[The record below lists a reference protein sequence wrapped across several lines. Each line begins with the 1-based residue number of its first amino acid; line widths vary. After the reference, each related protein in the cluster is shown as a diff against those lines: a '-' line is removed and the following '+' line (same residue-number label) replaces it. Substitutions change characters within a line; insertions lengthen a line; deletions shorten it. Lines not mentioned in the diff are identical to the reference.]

1 MRALAILTTGTF
13 FLIAGCLESA
23 SQASPAPGRLS
34 PQDVAEVVTP
44 SQGTDKGPDRRMS
57 SRPIVLDQ
65 AKIAPPFPLT
75 SNLDPNFR
83 PIDLN
88 SALRLAGVEN
98 PELNLA
104 RQRVVE
110 AVAGRQLAAAQILP
124 TINLGTNYD
133 NHTGALQQSNGNIL
147 SLNRS
152 AVYVGAG
159 ANAVAAGSVNIPG
172 LFLTGNIA
180 EGVYAYLVARQV
192 VQERGFATAAIR
204 NQVFLAVTLAYCDL
218 LQAEGRRAV
227 ALQVRDEAAR
237 VYRLVAAYS
246 QVGKAPKSDA
256 DRFATELGRR
266 QADVQRADGEI
277 QSASARLCE
286 LLNLDPSVR
295 LHPTDAWVVPA
306 EIVPPQVPVSEL
318 IAVALLRRPELA
330 ERRTVIRE
338 ALLSL
343 QGSKV
348 LPFSPTVIVGFSA
361 GGFGGGSNL
370 VSPVF
375 GGFGARSDFDAVA
388 FWSIRNMGVGNVAL
402 INLAKARLRTTEF
415 QEIAVLDRVR
425 AEVAEAY
432 AKAHA
437 RFAVIGTTE
446 QAVRSATDGFREDL
460 TRAEGAVGL
469 PIEVVDSLRLLA
481 EARYAYLEAI
491 VGYNRAQFELYVATG
506 QPPADALARPV
517 PIGGVVPGGSAVP
530 ASTAP
535 AGAQPRPAITRLNA
549 PAPPPPPVGP
559 NGPFAR
565 PAPARAGN

>member
-1 MRALAILTTGTF
+1 MLAAGMTSCVLVALTTVAA
-13 FLIAGCLESA
+13 AGGKDGPGSPPKTGGLARA
-23 SQASPAPGRLS
+23 STRQEGASTANL
-34 PQDVAEVVTP
+34 AT
-44 SQGTDKGPDRRMS
+44 
-57 SRPIVLDQ
+57 
-65 AKIAPPFPLT
+65 IAPPVPMT
-75 SNLDPNFR
+75 SSLDPNFR

-98 PELNLA
+98 PELNLS

-110 AVAGRQLAAAQILP
+110 AVALRQLAAAQILP

-133 NHTGALQQSNGNIL
+133 NHTGNLQQSNGNIL

-152 AVYVGAG
+152 AVFVGAG
-159 ANAVAAGSVNIPG
+159 ANAVAAGTVNIPG
-172 LFLTGNIA
+172 LLLTGNVA
-180 EGVYAYLVARQV
+180 EGVYGFLVARQV
-192 VQERGFATAAIR
+192 VAERGFASDAVR
-204 NQVFLAVTLAYCDL
+204 NQVFLSVTLAYCDL

-227 ALQVRDEAAR
+227 ALQVRDEAAK

-246 QVGKAPKSDA
+246 KVGKALQSDA
-256 DRFATELGRR
+256 DRFATELARR

-277 QSASARLCE
+277 QVASARLCE

-295 LHPTDAWVVPA
+295 LHPTDAWVVPS
-306 EIVPPQVPVSEL
+306 EIFPPQVPVAEL

-330 ERRTVIRE
+330 ERRAVIRE

-343 QGSKV
+343 RGSKV
-348 LPFSPTVIVGFSA
+348 LPFSPTIIAGFSA

-375 GGFGARSDFDAVA
+375 GGFGTRSDLDVVA
-388 FWSIRNMGVGNVAL
+388 YWSIRNMGVGNVAL
-402 INLAKARLRTTEF
+402 INLAKARLKTTQY
-415 QEIAVLDRVR
+415 QEIAVLDQVR

-437 RFAVIGTTE
+437 RFALIGTTE
-446 QAVRSATDGFREDL
+446 QAVRSATDGFRKDL

-481 EARYAYLEAI
+481 ESRFAYLEAI

-506 QPPADALARPV
+506 QPPADALARAV
-517 PIGGVVPGGSAVP
+517 PTAGVVPPGSGVP
-530 ASTAP
+530 GPAQP
-535 AGAQPRPAITRLNA
+535 AGARPLSSPTGLNP
-549 PAPPPPPVGP
+549 PASPPPPAGP
-559 NGPFAR
+559 NGPVVN
-565 PAPARAGN
+565 PGLGRAGR

>member
-1 MRALAILTTGTF
+1 MT
-13 FLIAGCLESA
+13 
-23 SQASPAPGRLS
+23 
-34 PQDVAEVVTP
+34 
-44 SQGTDKGPDRRMS
+44 S
-57 SRPIVLDQ
+57 S
-65 AKIAPPFPLT
+65 
-75 SNLDPNFR
+75 LDPNFR

-98 PELNLA
+98 PELNLS

-110 AVAGRQLAAAQILP
+110 AVALRQLAAAQILP

-133 NHTGALQQSNGNIL
+133 NHTGNLQQSNGNIL
-147 SLNRS
+147 SINRS
-152 AVYVGAG
+152 AVFVGAG
-159 ANAVAAGSVNIPG
+159 ANAVAAGTVNIPG
-172 LFLTGNIA
+172 LFLTGNVA
-180 EGVYAYLVARQV
+180 EGVYGYLVARQV
-192 VQERGFATAAIR
+192 VAERGFASDAAR
-204 NQVFLAVTLAYCDL
+204 NQVFLSVTLAYCDL

-227 ALQVRDEAAR
+227 ALQVRDEAAK

-246 QVGKAPKSDA
+246 KVGKALQSDA
-256 DRFATELGRR
+256 DRFATELARR

-277 QSASARLCE
+277 QVASARLCE

-306 EIVPPQVPVSEL
+306 EIVPPQVPVCEL

-330 ERRTVIRE
+330 ERRIVIRE

-343 QGSKV
+343 KGSKV
-348 LPFSPTVIVGFSA
+348 LPFSPTIIAGFSA

-375 GGFGARSDFDAVA
+375 GGFGARSDLDVVA
-388 FWSIRNMGVGNVAL
+388 YWSIRNMGVGNVAL
-402 INLAKARLRTTEF
+402 INLAKARMKTT
-415 QEIAVLDRVR
+415 QYQQIAVLDRVR

-437 RFAVIGTTE
+437 RFALIGTTE
-446 QAVRSATDGFREDL
+446 QAVRSATDGFRKDL

-481 EARYAYLEAI
+481 ESRYAYLEAI

-517 PIGGVVPGGSAVP
+517 PIEGIVPPGSGPTLP
-530 ASTAP
+530 AS
-535 AGAQPRPAITRLNA
+535 
-549 PAPPPPPVGP
+549 PPPPAGS
-559 NGPFAR
+559 NGPFAN
-565 PAPARAGN
+565 PVAGRAGR